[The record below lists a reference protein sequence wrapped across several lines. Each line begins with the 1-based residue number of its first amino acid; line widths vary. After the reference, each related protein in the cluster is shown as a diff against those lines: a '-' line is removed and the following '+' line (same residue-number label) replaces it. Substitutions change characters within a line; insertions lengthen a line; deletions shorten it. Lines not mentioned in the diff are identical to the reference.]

1 MTIFSVLKQEHR
13 NINKIFSELEEPRDD
28 SEKTR
33 EEWFRLL
40 RQELLSHAEA
50 EHTSL
55 YDRLLAEPATE
66 NVVKRS
72 ENEHDR
78 VKGLLDDLE
87 ATDML
92 DAAWGR
98 KLASLRHQV
107 ENHVREEEQIIFP
120 RAKAILEKT
129 EQQEI
134 AEDFRDRKFYLLEN
148 FA

>member
-13 NINKIFSELEEPRDD
+13 NIHKIFSELQEPRDD

-33 EEWFRLL
+33 EEWFKLL
-40 RQELLSHAEA
+40 KQELLSHAEA

-66 NVVKRS
+66 HVVKRS
-72 ENEHDR
+72 DKEHETVR
-78 VKGLLDDLE
+78 LLLDELE
-87 ATDML
+87 ATDMFEP
-92 DAAWGR
+92 AWDR
-98 KLASLRHQV
+98 QLARLRHQV
-107 ENHVREEEQIIFP
+107 DNHVREEENVIFP
-120 RAKAILEKT
+120 RAKAILEKN